1 LNKLGYKVHRFDHR
15 VSNKQRQVVLEAF
28 DQGAIQILV
37 AINCLDEG
45 VDVPAT
51 RTAYFL
57 SSTSNPRQF
66 VQRRG
71 RVLRKT
77 DTKIQAEIYDFVT
90 VPFEVKDGTFESI
103 VKKEI
108 PRIVEFSEHA
118 INKYD
123 SRKKIQPYLIRNNVD
138 LTYLLE
144 KSTLEDN
151 ESYTLRSE

>member
-1 LNKLGYKVHRFDHR
+1 MKYRF
-15 VSNKQRQVVLEAF
+15 SNKQRQVVLEAF

-71 RVLRKT
+71 RVLRTSPNKH
-77 DTKIQAEIYDFVT
+77 KAEIYDFIT
-90 VPFEVKDGTFESI
+90 IPTNVKESTFSSI
-103 VKKEI
+103 VSREL
-108 PRIVEFSEHA
+108 PRISEFTESA
-118 INKYD
+118 LNKYP
-123 SRKKIQPYLIRNNVD
+123 SRDVIEPYLKYKSVD
-138 LTYLLE
+138 LSIVELNRISRIWIT
-144 KSTLEDN
+144 
-151 ESYTLRSE
+151 